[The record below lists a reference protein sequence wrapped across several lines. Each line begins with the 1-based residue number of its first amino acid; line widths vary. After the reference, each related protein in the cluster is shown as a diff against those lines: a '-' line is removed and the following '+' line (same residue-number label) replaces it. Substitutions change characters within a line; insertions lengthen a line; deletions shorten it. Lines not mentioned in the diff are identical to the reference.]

1 MAQVMMFALLFGVGL
16 NAVRPQPYP
25 AADLAPEFP
34 SGIQWLNTGRPLTL
48 RELRGKVVLLDF
60 WTYGCINCLHIIPD
74 VQRLEAAYPRNLVV
88 IGVHSAKYDN
98 EKMVG
103 NIRQA
108 MRRYG
113 IAHAVV
119 NDRDFHIWNAYRVP
133 GWPTQV
139 VIDPEG
145 RYLMAFVG
153 ENHYDRI
160 DQLVKGTIDLH
171 RTRGTL
177 REGALFLG
185 GMPEEHETSPLLYP
199 GLATFIGVPLG
210 IVSGF
215 YGGNIDALVMR
226 TMDLILAFPV
236 FLLAIILMVMFTPA
250 AGIIGTMKVV
260 SAIAIVRIPIFARL
274 VRGSVL
280 SIKEKEY
287 IEACRAV
294 GQHDAKVLL
303 WHVLPN
309 CMTPIIVTATLGIA
323 TAIIVEAS
331 LSFLGLGTQPPT
343 PSWGWD
349 LKANVA
355 WIQENP
361 WLALGPG
368 FAIFVTVLGF
378 NLFGDGLR
386 DALDPR
392 LK

>member
-1 MAQVMMFALLFGVGL
+1 MQHEVMSKEAVADLRLPAVQPHERSVWWWGKSESLPIQTLQRLKRSNTAMFGLGIVSLLLMVSIFADALAPYSPIHNVPGETFQPPNRQHWLGTDQFGRDLLSRIIHGARISLAVGL
-16 NAVRPQPYP
+16 
-25 AADLAPEFP
+25 
-34 SGIQWLNTGRPLTL
+34 SS
-48 RELRGKVVLLDF
+48 VLLA
-60 WTYGCINCLHIIPD
+60 I
-74 VQRLEAAYPRNLVV
+74 
-88 IGVHSAKYDN
+88 
-98 EKMVG
+98 
-103 NIRQA
+103 
-108 MRRYG
+108 
-113 IAHAVV
+113 
-119 NDRDFHIWNAYRVP
+119 
-133 GWPTQV
+133 
-139 VIDPEG
+139 
-145 RYLMAFVG
+145 FV
-153 ENHYDRI
+153 
-160 DQLVKGTIDLH
+160 
-171 RTRGTL
+171 
-177 REGALFLG
+177 
-185 GMPEEHETSPLLYP
+185 
-199 GLATFIGVPLG
+199 GVPLG

-215 YGGNIDALVMR
+215 YGGKVDTLVMR
-226 TMDLILAFPV
+226 AMDLILAFPV
-236 FLLAIILMVMFTPA
+236 FLLAIILMVMFTPT

-294 GQHDAKVLL
+294 GQRDVKILF
-303 WHVLPN
+303 WHILPN
-309 CMTPIIVTATLGIA
+309 CMAPIIVTATLGIA

-368 FAIFVTVLGF
+368 CAIFVTVLGF